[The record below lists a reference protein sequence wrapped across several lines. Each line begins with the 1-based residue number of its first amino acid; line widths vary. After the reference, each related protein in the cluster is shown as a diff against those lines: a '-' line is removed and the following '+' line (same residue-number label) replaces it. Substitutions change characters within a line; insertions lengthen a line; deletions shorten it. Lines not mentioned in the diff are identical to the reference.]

1 VDSFLLRFKHMN
13 RTTLANVFI
22 AGGLVVSVSVLDG
35 PISGQSGHH
44 ARISPEARL
53 VAIRRAQVW
62 TATKVPA
69 MDLKAGP
76 QGPGAFAPNETVTCD
91 YVEKKMSGR
100 SPKFTCKLAKDD
112 EVKVKYGKEN
122 GEVYG
127 EVAATRL
134 LWALGFG
141 ADRMYP
147 VRVVCRGCPADPA
160 GNSKPKPGE
169 ATFDPAAIEREA
181 EGQILESKPGSG
193 WAWPELDLVQ
203 ETAGGAPLAHRDAL
217 KLLAVFIQHTDSKPE
232 QQRLMCAPGEKVGE
246 GGEPCLHTF
255 MMISDLGLTFG
266 HANVYNRASVGSV
279 NFEQW
284 SRAKVWS
291 DAKACI
297 GDISRSQTG
306 TLDHPRISEA
316 GRKFLGDLLVQL
328 SDAQLRDLFAVA
340 RFPERTGAG
349 RPATVDEWVGAF
361 KKKRDEILI
370 NPCPSDLT

>member
-1 VDSFLLRFKHMN
+1 MS
-13 RTTLANVFI
+13 RTTLTFP
-22 AGGLVVSVSVLDG
+22 LVAMAFAAAVPLFND
-35 PISGQSGHH
+35 PAAGQSKHPVL
-44 ARISPEARL
+44 SSEARL

-62 TATKVPA
+62 KATPVPA

-91 YVEKKMSGR
+91 YFEKKMGGR

-112 EVKVKYGKEN
+112 ELKVKYGKEN

-141 ADRMYP
+141 ADREYP

-160 GNSKPKPGE
+160 ANSKPKQGE
-169 ATFDPAAIEREA
+169 VTFDPAAIEREA
-181 EGQILESKPGSG
+181 EGKVLETKPDSG
-193 WAWPELDLVQ
+193 WAWTELDLVQ
-203 ETAGGAPLAHRDAL
+203 ESAGGAPQAHRDAF
-217 KLLAVFIQHTDSKPE
+217 KLLAVMIQHTDNKPE
-232 QQRLMCAPGEKVGE
+232 QQRLMCAPGEKAGE
-246 GGEPCLHTF
+246 NGEPCLHSF

-266 HANVYNRASVGSV
+266 HATVYNRNSVSSV

-284 SRAKVWS
+284 SRAKIWS
-291 DAKACI
+291 DPKACI
-297 GDISRSQTG
+297 GGISRSQTG

-316 GRKFLGDLLVQL
+316 GRKFLADLLVQL
-328 SDAQLRDLFAVA
+328 TDAQLRDLFNVA
-340 RFPERTGAG
+340 RFPERTGGG

-361 KKKRDEILI
+361 KQKRDQIV
-370 NPCPSDLT
+370 NQTCPSGPT

>member
-1 VDSFLLRFKHMN
+1 MR
-13 RTTLANVFI
+13 RTTHLTITLAAIGFVAAIPLFNSP
-22 AGGLVVSVSVLDG
+22 AL
-35 PISGQSGHH
+35 GQSKHPVLL
-44 ARISPEARL
+44 PEARL

-62 TATKVPA
+62 KATSVPA

-91 YVEKKMSGR
+91 YFEKKMGGK
-100 SPKFTCKLAKDD
+100 SPKFACKLAKDD

-141 ADRMYP
+141 ADREYP
-147 VRVVCRGCPADPA
+147 VHVVCRGCPPDPHA
-160 GNSKPKPGE
+160 NSKPKQGE
-169 ATFDPAAIEREA
+169 VTFDAAAIEREA
-181 EGQILESKPGSG
+181 EGQVLETRPDSG
-193 WAWPELDLVQ
+193 WAWTDLDLVQ
-203 ETAGGAPLAHRDAL
+203 ESAGGAPQAHRDAF

-232 QQRLMCAPGEKVGE
+232 QQRLMCAPGEKPGKN
-246 GGEPCLHTF
+246 GEPCLHTF

-266 HANVYNRASVGSV
+266 HATVYNRNSVSSV

-284 SRAKVWS
+284 SRAKIWS
-291 DAKACI
+291 DTKACI
-297 GDISRSQTG
+297 ADISRSQTG

-316 GRKFLGDLLVQL
+316 GRKFLADLLVQL
-328 SDAQLRDLFAVA
+328 TDAQLRDLFNVA
-340 RFPERTGAG
+340 RFPERTGGG

-361 KKKRDEILI
+361 KQKRDQIV
-370 NPCPSDLT
+370 NQTCPA